1 MHRSGAA
8 ARARACLWL
17 CSGCQGAQMRRLG
30 RNLITPDD
38 HITPKSES
46 VSFLPSRLRFGAPVA
61 KLVKAWVL
69 CTQDRG
75 VRYQTHARA
84 IDGPHTR
91 SPVVVVDPHP
101 LEQFEPRLVHN
112 FCPFFVLATT
122 PVPVSKSINQSINRS
137 IDQSIN
143 RSIDQSISRSTSF
156 FFSYTV
162 DTFLFSIY
170 HTHLHHLKRS
180 RPGTPSPAPSPRP
193 ARLRSP

>member
-17 CSGCQGAQMRRLG
+17 CSDCQGAQMRRLG

-38 HITPKSES
+38 HMTPKSES

-122 PVPVSKSINQSINRS
+122 PVPVSKSINQS
-137 IDQSIN
+137 
-143 RSIDQSISRSTSF
+143 TS

>member
-1 MHRSGAA
+1 MHRSCAA

-38 HITPKSES
+38 LMTPKSES

-91 SPVVVVDPHP
+91 SPVVVDPHP

-112 FCPFFVLATT
+112 FCPFFVRATT
-122 PVPVSKSINQSINRS
+122 PVNQSINRS
-137 IDQSIN
+137 
-143 RSIDQSISRSTSF
+143 TS

>member
-1 MHRSGAA
+1 M
-8 ARARACLWL
+8 
-17 CSGCQGAQMRRLG
+17 
-30 RNLITPDD
+30 
-38 HITPKSES
+38 
-46 VSFLPSRLRFGAPVA
+46 A

-75 VRYQTHARA
+75 VRYQTLARA

-122 PVPVSKSINQSINRS
+122 PVNQSINRS

-143 RSIDQSISRSTSF
+143 VIL
-156 FFSYTV
+156 
-162 DTFLFSIY
+162 FL
-170 HTHLHHLKRS
+170 H
-180 RPGTPSPAPSPRP
+180 G
-193 ARLRSP
+193 